1 MSADGTLFL
10 RIDGVDA
17 DPAAAAVAGS
27 DRGLNY
33 GDGVFRT
40 VRVHGGQITAWVRH
54 AQKLASDLDRLGL
67 ARPDLAR
74 IEGDLVQLGARHPEC
89 VARITVT
96 AGASARGYRRADG
109 GVPLTTIV
117 RATALPEWP
126 DHIARRGIELRLC
139 SLRLADQPVLAGV
152 KHLNR
157 LEQVLARAEWDD
169 PRISEGLT
177 LDVAGHAIC
186 GTMSNLF
193 IVEGGRLATP
203 DLARCG
209 VEGVQRGRILDWAR
223 ARAMPATVEPL
234 SLDRVCSADGL
245 VLCNSVIGAWWVNR
259 FEGRR
264 YARPAWHAE
273 LAAEL
278 DRDG

>member
-1 MSADGTLFL
+1 MSAGATLFL
-10 RIDGVDA
+10 RIDGMDA
-17 DPAAAAVAGS
+17 DLAAVAVAAS
-27 DRGLNY
+27 DRGFNY

-40 VRVHGGQITAWVRH
+40 VRVNGGRVAAWTRH
-54 AQKLASDLDRLGL
+54 AQKLGSDLARLGL
-67 ARPDLAR
+67 GRPDLAR
-74 IEGDLVQLGARHPEC
+74 IEGDLAQLGACHPDC

-96 AGASARGYRRADG
+96 AGASTRGYRRAD

-117 RATALPEWP
+117 RATALPAWP
-126 DHIARRGIELRLC
+126 DDVAGQGIILRLC
-139 SLRLADQPVLAGV
+139 SLRLADQPILAGV

-169 PRISEGLT
+169 DRIAEGLT
-177 LDVAGHAIC
+177 LDAAGHAIC

-209 VEGVQRGRILDWAR
+209 VEGVQRARILDWAHSR
-223 ARAMPATVEPL
+223 GIPATVESL
-234 SLDRVCSADGL
+234 SLERVCMADGL
-245 VLCNSVIGAWWVNR
+245 VLCNSVIGAWWVSR
-259 FEGRR
+259 FEGHT
-264 YARPAWHAE
+264 YPRPAWHCE
-273 LAAEL
+273 LVAEL